1 MSWKGSRT
9 RNIRRTVLFTD
20 EEWNHV
26 YERYQ
31 VEAGDGQSFS
41 KWARSTLSE
50 PFTITVEINAD
61 TDRLHEQ
68 IRGMANNINQI
79 AHVANARR
87 NISQET
93 IREATLLLRLVQ
105 EKLDRL
111 HEENLI
117 LIENKQPTHTEN
129 RRNNHGDR
137 QGRADKNESE

>member
-50 PFTITVEINAD
+50 PFTITAEINAD

-93 IREATLLLRLVQ
+93 VREATLLLRLVQ

-117 LIENKQPTHTEN
+117 LIEKQAAHAYGKQAE
-129 RRNNHGDR
+129 
-137 QGRADKNESE
+137 

>member
-31 VEAGDGQSFS
+31 VEAGDGRSFS

-50 PFTITVEINAD
+50 PFAITVEINAD

-68 IRGMANNINQI
+68 IRGIANNINQI

-117 LIENKQPTHTEN
+117 LIEKQATHAYGKQAE
-129 RRNNHGDR
+129 
-137 QGRADKNESE
+137 

>member
-20 EEWNHV
+20 EAWNHV

-93 IREATLLLRLVQ
+93 IREATLLLRIVH

-117 LIENKQPTHTEN
+117 LIEKQAAHAYGKQAE
-129 RRNNHGDR
+129 
-137 QGRADKNESE
+137 

>member
-41 KWARSTLSE
+41 KWARSILSE
-50 PFTITVEINAD
+50 PLTITVEINAD
-61 TDRLHEQ
+61 TDKLHEQ

-117 LIENKQPTHTEN
+117 LIENQAAHAYGKQAE
-129 RRNNHGDR
+129 
-137 QGRADKNESE
+137 

>member
-31 VEAGDGQSFS
+31 VEAGDGQSFR
-41 KWARSTLSE
+41 ARSTLSE
-50 PFTITVEINAD
+50 PFAITVEINAD

-68 IRGMANNINQI
+68 IRGIANNINQI
-79 AHVANARR
+79 AHVANARG

-117 LIENKQPTHTEN
+117 LIEKQAAHAYGKQAE
-129 RRNNHGDR
+129 
-137 QGRADKNESE
+137 

>member
-61 TDRLHEQ
+61 TDRLHE
-68 IRGMANNINQI
+68 
-79 AHVANARR
+79 
-87 NISQET
+87 
-93 IREATLLLRLVQ
+93 LLLRLVQ

-117 LIENKQPTHTEN
+117 LIEKQAAHAYGKQAE
-129 RRNNHGDR
+129 
-137 QGRADKNESE
+137 

>member
-26 YERYQ
+26 YERAQ

-41 KWARSTLSE
+41 KWARSILSE

-117 LIENKQPTHTEN
+117 LIEKQAAHAYGKQAE
-129 RRNNHGDR
+129 
-137 QGRADKNESE
+137 

>member
-50 PFTITVEINAD
+50 PFAITVEINAD
-61 TDRLHEQ
+61 TDKLHEQ
-68 IRGMANNINQI
+68 IRGMANNIHQI
-79 AHVANARR
+79 AHVANARG

-117 LIENKQPTHTEN
+117 LIEKHAAHAYGKQAE
-129 RRNNHGDR
+129 
-137 QGRADKNESE
+137 

>member
-20 EEWNHV
+20 EEGNHV

-41 KWARSTLSE
+41 KWARSILSE

-61 TDRLHEQ
+61 TDKLHEQ

-87 NISQET
+87 NDT
-93 IREATLLLRLVQ
+93 RGHT
-105 EKLDRL
+105 
-111 HEENLI
+111 
-117 LIENKQPTHTEN
+117 PTPT
-129 RRNNHGDR
+129 RTGKTR
-137 QGRADKNESE
+137 

>member
-50 PFTITVEINAD
+50 PFTITAEINAD

-93 IREATLLLRLVQ
+93 VREATLLLRLVQ

-117 LIENKQPTHTEN
+117 LIEKQAVHAYGKQAE
-129 RRNNHGDR
+129 
-137 QGRADKNESE
+137 

>member
-105 EKLDRL
+105 EKLDGL

-117 LIENKQPTHTEN
+117 LIEKQAAHAYGKQAE
-129 RRNNHGDR
+129 
-137 QGRADKNESE
+137 

>member
-117 LIENKQPTHTEN
+117 LIEKQAAHTYGKQAE
-129 RRNNHGDR
+129 
-137 QGRADKNESE
+137 

>member
-41 KWARSTLSE
+41 KWARSILSE

-117 LIENKQPTHTEN
+117 LIEKQAAHAYGKQAE
-129 RRNNHGDR
+129 
-137 QGRADKNESE
+137 

>member
-41 KWARSTLSE
+41 KWARSILSE

-61 TDRLHEQ
+61 TDKLHEQ

-105 EKLDRL
+105 EELDRL

-117 LIENKQPTHTEN
+117 LIEKQAAHAYGKQAE
-129 RRNNHGDR
+129 
-137 QGRADKNESE
+137 

>member
-117 LIENKQPTHTEN
+117 LIEKQAAHASGKQAE
-129 RRNNHGDR
+129 
-137 QGRADKNESE
+137 

>member
-111 HEENLI
+111 HEETLI
-117 LIENKQPTHTEN
+117 LIEKQAAHAYGKQAE
-129 RRNNHGDR
+129 
-137 QGRADKNESE
+137 

>member
-9 RNIRRTVLFTD
+9 RNIRRTFLFTD
-20 EEWNHV
+20 EEWNPV

-50 PFTITVEINAD
+50 PFAITVEINAD
-61 TDRLHEQ
+61 TDKLHEQ

-79 AHVANARR
+79 AHIANARR

-117 LIENKQPTHTEN
+117 LIEKQAAHAYGKQAE
-129 RRNNHGDR
+129 
-137 QGRADKNESE
+137 

>member
-68 IRGMANNINQI
+68 IRGMANNINQ
-79 AHVANARR
+79 NCTCR
-87 NISQET
+87 
-93 IREATLLLRLVQ
+93 
-105 EKLDRL
+105 
-111 HEENLI
+111 
-117 LIENKQPTHTEN
+117 
-129 RRNNHGDR
+129 
-137 QGRADKNESE
+137 

>member
-50 PFTITVEINAD
+50 PFTIMVEINAD

-117 LIENKQPTHTEN
+117 LIEKQAAHAYGKQAE
-129 RRNNHGDR
+129 
-137 QGRADKNESE
+137 

>member
-26 YERYQ
+26 YERSQ

-117 LIENKQPTHTEN
+117 LIEKQAAHAYGKQAE
-129 RRNNHGDR
+129 
-137 QGRADKNESE
+137 